1 MLFVTQ
7 TLVCLFT
14 YRLKSVLLISKMIKI
29 ADQAIDIQACIDAAQ
44 SERAGAID
52 VFIGTVRNH
61 NNAKDV
67 VRLEFEAYDSM
78 AVKKMEELANKAR
91 ERWDIEKIVMI
102 HRKGV
107 LQIGDV
113 AVVIAVS
120 TPHRAASFEAC
131 QWLIDTLK
139 TVVPI
144 WKKEIYEGGE
154 EWLEAHA

>member
-1 MLFVTQ
+1 
-7 TLVCLFT
+7 
-14 YRLKSVLLISKMIKI
+14 MIKI
-29 ADQAIDIQACIDAAQ
+29 SAEPIDIQACIDAAQ

-52 VFIGTVRNH
+52 VFVGTVRNH
-61 NNAKDV
+61 NNSKSV
-67 VRLEFEAYDSM
+67 VRLEFEAYDTM
-78 AVKKMEELANKAR
+78 AVKKMEELAQQAKS
-91 ERWDIEKIVMI
+91 RWEIEKIVMV

-107 LQIGDV
+107 LDIGDV

-139 TVVPI
+139 QVVPI
-144 WKKEIYEGGE
+144 WKKEIYQNGE

>member
-1 MLFVTQ
+1 
-7 TLVCLFT
+7 
-14 YRLKSVLLISKMIKI
+14 MIKI

>member
-1 MLFVTQ
+1 L
-7 TLVCLFT
+7 
-14 YRLKSVLLISKMIKI
+14 LKAHTSLLKAKKMIKI
-29 ADQAIDIQACIDAAQ
+29 SAEPIDIQACIDAAQ

-52 VFIGTVRNH
+52 VFVGTVRNH
-61 NNAKDV
+61 NNAKEV
-67 VRLEFEAYDSM
+67 VRLEFEAYDTM
-78 AVKKMEELANKAR
+78 AVKKMEELAQQAKS
-91 ERWDIEKIVMI
+91 RWDIEKIVMI

-107 LQIGDV
+107 LDIGDV

-139 TVVPI
+139 QVVPI
-144 WKKEIYEGGE
+144 WKKEIYQNGE

>member
-1 MLFVTQ
+1 
-7 TLVCLFT
+7 
-14 YRLKSVLLISKMIKI
+14 MIKI
-29 ADQAIDIQACIDAAQ
+29 SDQAIDIQVCIDAVQ

-61 NNAKDV
+61 NNAKEV
-67 VRLEFEAYDSM
+67 VRLEFETYDVM
-78 AVKKMEELANKAR
+78 AVKKMEELVNKAR

-144 WKKEIYEGGE
+144 WKKEIYESGE

>member
-1 MLFVTQ
+1 
-7 TLVCLFT
+7 
-14 YRLKSVLLISKMIKI
+14 
-29 ADQAIDIQACIDAAQ
+29 
-44 SERAGAID
+44 
-52 VFIGTVRNH
+52 
-61 NNAKDV
+61 
-67 VRLEFEAYDSM
+67 M
-78 AVKKMEELANKAR
+78 AVKKMEELVQQAC

-120 TPHRAASFEAC
+120 TPHRVASFEAC

-144 WKKEIYEGGE
+144 WKKEIYENGE

>member
-1 MLFVTQ
+1 MIQ
-7 TLVCLFT
+7 
-14 YRLKSVLLISKMIKI
+14 ISS
-29 ADQAIDIQACIDAAQ
+29 QSIDIQECIDAAQ

-61 NNAKDV
+61 NKSKDV
-67 VRLEFEAYDSM
+67 VRLEFETYDLM
-78 AVKKMEELANKAR
+78 AIKKMEELANQAR
-91 ERWDIEKIVMI
+91 ERWDIEKIVMV

-120 TPHRAASFEAC
+120 TPHRVASFEAC

-139 TVVPI
+139 EVVPI
-144 WKKEIYEGGE
+144 WKKEIYGDGE

>member
-1 MLFVTQ
+1 
-7 TLVCLFT
+7 
-14 YRLKSVLLISKMIKI
+14 MIKI
-29 ADQAIDIQACIDAAQ
+29 SDQPIDIQACIDAVQ

-61 NNAKDV
+61 NNAKEV
-67 VRLEFEAYDSM
+67 VRLEFETYDAM
-78 AVKKMEELANKAR
+78 AVKKMKELAKQAH

-102 HRKGV
+102 HRKGI

-120 TPHRAASFEAC
+120 TPHRVASFEAC

-144 WKKEIYEGGE
+144 WKKEIYESGE

>member
-1 MLFVTQ
+1 
-7 TLVCLFT
+7 
-14 YRLKSVLLISKMIKI
+14 MIKI
-29 ADQAIDIQACIDAAQ
+29 SDKPIDIQACIDAVQ

-61 NNAKDV
+61 NNAKEV
-67 VRLEFEAYDSM
+67 VRLEFETYDVM
-78 AVKKMEELANKAR
+78 AVKKMEELASQAYN
-91 ERWDIEKIVMI
+91 RWDIEKIVMI

-120 TPHRAASFEAC
+120 TPHRVASFEAC

-139 TVVPI
+139 TIVPI
-144 WKKEIYEGGE
+144 WKKEIYESGE

>member
-1 MLFVTQ
+1 
-7 TLVCLFT
+7 
-14 YRLKSVLLISKMIKI
+14 MIKI
-29 ADQAIDIQACIDAAQ
+29 SSQPIDIQDCIDAAQ

-52 VFIGTVRNH
+52 VFVGTVRNH
-61 NNAKDV
+61 NNAKEV
-67 VRLEFEAYDSM
+67 VRLEFEAYDTM
-78 AVKKMEELANKAR
+78 AVKKMEELAQQAKS
-91 ERWDIEKIVMI
+91 RWEIEKIVMI

-107 LQIGDV
+107 LDIGDV

-139 TVVPI
+139 QVVPI
-144 WKKEIYEGGE
+144 WKKEIYQNGE

>member
-1 MLFVTQ
+1 
-7 TLVCLFT
+7 
-14 YRLKSVLLISKMIKI
+14 MIKI
-29 ADQAIDIQACIDAAQ
+29 SNQPIDIQECIDAAQ

-61 NNAKDV
+61 NKSKDV
-67 VRLEFEAYDSM
+67 VRLEFETYDLM
-78 AVKKMEELANKAR
+78 AVKKMEELANQAR
-91 ERWDIEKIVMI
+91 ERWDIEKIVMV

-120 TPHRAASFEAC
+120 TPHRVPSFEAC

-139 TVVPI
+139 EVVPI
-144 WKKEIYEGGE
+144 WKKEIYGDGE

>member
-1 MLFVTQ
+1 MIQISTQ
-7 TLVCLFT
+7 P
-14 YRLKSVLLISKMIKI
+14 
-29 ADQAIDIQACIDAAQ
+29 IDIQACIDAAQ

-61 NNAKDV
+61 NNAKEV
-67 VRLEFEAYDSM
+67 VRLEFETYDVM
-78 AVKKMEELANKAR
+78 AVKKMEELAQQAR
-91 ERWDIEKIVMI
+91 ERWEIEKIVMV

-120 TPHRAASFEAC
+120 TPHRVASFEAC

-139 TVVPI
+139 QVVPI
-144 WKKEIYEGGE
+144 WKKEIYENGE

>member
-1 MLFVTQ
+1 MIQ
-7 TLVCLFT
+7 
-14 YRLKSVLLISKMIKI
+14 IS
-29 ADQAIDIQACIDAAQ
+29 AEPIDIQACIDAAQ

-52 VFIGTVRNH
+52 VFVGTVRNH
-61 NNAKDV
+61 NNSKEV
-67 VRLEFEAYDSM
+67 VRLEFEAYDTM
-78 AVKKMEELANKAR
+78 AVKKMEELAQQAKS
-91 ERWDIEKIVMI
+91 RWEIEKIVMV

-107 LQIGDV
+107 LDIGDV

-139 TVVPI
+139 QVVPI
-144 WKKEIYEGGE
+144 WKKEIYKNGE

>member
-1 MLFVTQ
+1 MIQ
-7 TLVCLFT
+7 
-14 YRLKSVLLISKMIKI
+14 ISS
-29 ADQAIDIQACIDAAQ
+29 QPIDIQICIDNTQ

-61 NNAKDV
+61 NNAKKV
-67 VRLEFEAYDSM
+67 VRLEFETYDVM
-78 AVKKMEELANKAR
+78 AVKKMEELAQQAR
-91 ERWDIEKIVMI
+91 ERWEIEKIVMV

-120 TPHRAASFEAC
+120 TPHRVASFEAC
-131 QWLIDTLK
+131 QWLIDMLK
-139 TVVPI
+139 QVVPI
-144 WKKEIYEGGE
+144 WKKEIYENGE